1 MSHDL
6 TLPGT
11 IPGLLRRCSP
21 VAIMRDGGKV
31 SAFGVV
37 VDQPSD
43 RVTWVRVLRDH
54 DDEGPS
60 PWDRDCVA
68 LDLTDATGRA
78 HAAWWLAGTFAGEM
92 ERQSALSVWRHRE
105 GAGRAWRLEGAAG
118 SERRFLARYTGCS
131 FDVVVLTLSDLDPND
146 DTRLPDGSRR
156 VDAEALRRVVLHV
169 AGVTHG

>member
-11 IPGLLRRCSP
+11 IPGLLRWCSP
-21 VAIMRDGGKV
+21 VAVPGYGCGV
-31 SAFGVV
+31 GVV
-37 VDQPSD
+37 VDRPSG
-43 RVTWVRVLRDH
+43 RESWVRVLMQC
-54 DDEGPS
+54 DDDGPS
-60 PWDRDCVA
+60 PQERKRVF

-92 ERQSALSVWRHRE
+92 KRQSALSVWRHRE

-131 FDVVVLTLSDLDPND
+131 FDVVVLTLSDLDPSD